1 MPPTARKTPQD
12 RKPKT
17 KATPAFTF
25 EGLDG
30 KTYELPHPSAAMG
43 NLPGRVLRD
52 AMLGG
57 EGDQAKFA
65 MMLVEACDADPA
77 SMDALYE
84 LPAPKMM
91 EVIGEWMKSLDASG
105 ASLPQS

>member
-1 MPPTARKTPQD
+1 MPPAARKTPQD

-17 KATPAFTF
+17 KTPPAFTF

-30 KTYELPHPSAAMG
+30 KTYELPHPSAAVG

-57 EGDQAKFA
+57 DGDQVKFG
-65 MMLVEACDADPA
+65 MLCVEAVDADPV
-77 SMDALYE
+77 SLEALYD
-84 LPAPKMM
+84 LPSPKMLD
-91 EVIGEWMKSLDASG
+91 ILGRWMSSLDASG